1 MDPILLESTPP
12 VVNLIHLCTP
22 LDSEC
27 AGPTQVCHEK
37 LTNNTNPMLSARRAG
52 SYAVGKMNQSGV
64 SADYVEEAGRGT
76 DAYQDD
82 AQSLKAR
89 SRGVP
94 ENNF

>member
-1 MDPILLESTPP
+1 
-12 VVNLIHLCTP
+12 
-22 LDSEC
+22 
-27 AGPTQVCHEK
+27 
-37 LTNNTNPMLSARRAG
+37 MLSARRAG

-82 AQSLKAR
+82 AQSLKER